1 MNKNF
6 GRILALL
13 RKKKGLSQKQV
24 ANDLGISQ
32 ALLSHYEK
40 GIRECGL
47 SFLVKT
53 AEYFE
58 VSTDYLLGLT
68 DNPANLSSVESA
80 VQLDQSDDAGNNVTN
95 TYYLINRKLIVNSV
109 TLIYNI
115 LSEIDSKKLNRFV
128 SDYLMTALYTVFRKI
143 HSMNPENPT
152 ADFDIKYSVEN
163 YSNASMNLD
172 LAKISRIKAEQKD
185 KTKVD
190 LSADNLSRKHP
201 DIYGSLHSLIRNVE
215 KNITSKFKI

>member
-1 MNKNF
+1 MNKDF

-13 RKKKGLSQKQV
+13 RKQKGLSQKQV

-58 VSTDYLLGLT
+58 VSTDYLLGIT
-68 DNPANLSSVESA
+68 ATPNSNTEIESTSHL
-80 VQLDQSDDAGNNVTN
+80 QQPDDIGNNVTN
-95 TYYLINRKLIVNSV
+95 TYYLINRKLIIN
-109 TLIYNI
+109 TITIIYNI
-115 LSEIDSKKLNRFV
+115 LSEIDSKKLNK
-128 SDYLMTALYTVFRKI
+128 YATEYIMTALYSVFRKI
-143 HSMNPENPT
+143 HSLNKENPDT
-152 ADFDIKYSVEN
+152 DFDIKYSVEN

-172 LAKISRIKAEQKD
+172 LARINKLKSEQRDKNKI
-185 KTKVD
+185 D
-190 LSADNLSRKHP
+190 LSADTLSRKHTE
-201 DIYGSLHSLIRNVE
+201 IYGSLNSLIRNVE
-215 KNITSKFKI
+215 KNIAAKFKI

>member
-1 MNKNF
+1 MNKDF

-13 RKKKGLSQKQV
+13 RKQKGLSQKQV

-58 VSTDYLLGLT
+58 VSTDYLLGIT
-68 DNPANLSSVESA
+68 ATPNGNMPAEEVTELY
-80 VQLDQSDDAGNNVTN
+80 QSDDIGNTVSN
-95 TYYLINRKLIVNSV
+95 TYYLINRKLIVNSI
-109 TLIYNI
+109 TIIYNI
-115 LSEIDSKKLNRFV
+115 LSEIDSKKLNKYV
-128 SDYLMTALYTVFRKI
+128 SEYLMTALYSVFRKI
-143 HSMNPENPT
+143 NSLNKENSD

-163 YSNASMNLD
+163 YTVASMNLD
-172 LAKISRIKAEQKD
+172 LARINKLKSEQKD
-185 KTKVD
+185 KNKID
-190 LSADNLSRKHP
+190 LSADTLSRKHRE
-201 DIYGSLHSLIRNVE
+201 IYSSLHLLIRNVE
-215 KNITSKFKI
+215 KNITSKFKL